1 MPPIINVDVATR
13 SRANSPAT
21 RRHLPIRP
29 LTHRLAGS
37 QRALYGISVEFGW
50 YVGEQVVVSSKVG

>member
-1 MPPIINVDVATR
+1 
-13 SRANSPAT
+13 
-21 RRHLPIRP
+21 